1 MAKGTLSPRL
11 FSEQGLSSSPRPAS
25 FSSGR
30 AAGAADPPDPPPS
43 AQPWGRGCC
52 WHPGARCPSPGGG
65 IAGTPRHGCG
75 GSGQWGGA
83 GLRAHR
89 CASQNRWWALS
100 PRGRHAALGGP
111 AAVRICLIFSWF
123 PIKQPNI
130 KHIRQRQGG
139 TGPGLSSLQEK
150 ENGGRK
156 GAERGAPCRQHEG
169 LRAHCAPS
177 RPLLWGCRS
186 VGSWSI
192 RCSVGLPLHLLFWDP
207 LGSGGR
213 EGGEGRQ
220 GWSWSRALTTPRHG
234 AVRHSTAPAWL
245 QLRAPAAA
253 PYLPGSGV
261 SAAALAPLAAVYNR
275 AQPHSV
281 GGRGRRAPRPHT
293 WPRSH

>member
-52 WHPGARCPSPGGG
+52 WRPGARCPSPGGG

-150 ENGGRK
+150 ENGGRE

-169 LRAHCAPS
+169 LHAHCAPS
-177 RPLLWGCRS
+177 RPLLWGCCS
-186 VGSWSI
+186 VGSWST
-192 RCSVGLPLHLLFWDP
+192 RCSVGLPLRGLLVHP
-207 LGSGGR
+207 LQCG
-213 EGGEGRQ
+213 
-220 GWSWSRALTTPRHG
+220 
-234 AVRHSTAPAWL
+234 
-245 QLRAPAAA
+245 AAA
-253 PYLPGSGV
+253 PSALLGSFGIWRTRRRRRAAGLELEPGAHHPTARRGTAQHSPCVATAEGPRCSSLPARLGGLGGGSGT
-261 SAAALAPLAAVYNR
+261 
-275 AQPHSV
+275 V
-281 GGRGRRAPRPHT
+281 GCCL
-293 WPRSH
+293 